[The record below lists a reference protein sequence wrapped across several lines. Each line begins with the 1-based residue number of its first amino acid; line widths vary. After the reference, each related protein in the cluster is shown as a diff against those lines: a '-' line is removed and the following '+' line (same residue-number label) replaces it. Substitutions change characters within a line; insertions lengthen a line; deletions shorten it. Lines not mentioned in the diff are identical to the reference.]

1 MNKVAFVTAIFLA
14 ATIGGP
20 AASAEVKEVRRTV
33 PLDPDGAVSIETYKG
48 SIDVRTWDRPQ
59 AEILARVEPDDSD
72 PDREE
77 QEEKVRDTEIRIEG
91 SGRSVRI
98 ESDYDRVRRRGFGRL
113 FGDKGTLPLVRY
125 EIRMPATAR
134 LRIDD
139 YKSETRIDGLRSG
152 LDLETYKGRVKIDGM
167 DGEVRL
173 ETYKG
178 EVRIAFS
185 RFDRSEFTTYKGD
198 ITIALPRDA
207 AFSLDADVGR
217 RGSLESALAG
227 VAKTAIEGR
236 RSLKGSSAAGGPTL
250 RLETYKGR
258 FRIVER

>member
-1 MNKVAFVTAIFLA
+1 MNKVAFVPAVFLA
-14 ATIGGP
+14 ATIGAA
-20 AASAEVKEVRRTV
+20 AASVETKEIRQTI
-33 PLDPDGAVSIETYKG
+33 PLDPDGSLSIETYKG
-48 SIDVRTWDRPQ
+48 SIDVRTWDRAQ
-59 AEILARVEPDDSD
+59 AEVVARVEPDESD
-72 PDREE
+72 HDRKG

-98 ESDYDRVRRRGFGRL
+98 ESDYDRVRRSGFGWL

-125 EIRMPATAR
+125 EVRMPATAR

-139 YKSETRIDGLRSG
+139 YKSETRIDGLRSD
-152 LDLETYKGRVKIDGM
+152 LDLETYKGRVEIDRM

-198 ITIALPRDA
+198 ITIALPREA

-217 RGSLESALAG
+217 RGSLESGFSVLTNAAG
-227 VAKTAIEGR
+227 VGK
-236 RSLKGSSAAGGPTL
+236 SLKGSRGTGGPTL
-250 RLETYKGR
+250 RVETYKGR